1 MIYSKD
7 EIELRLSLP
16 EDSRWEFKRIKF
28 AGNRPRSPRRDD
40 LADEIAAFANAS
52 GGVLLCGVADSGEV
66 QEMSREQLAELD
78 SLLVEVV
85 RDSIEPPIRIDT
97 QHMELS
103 GGRRILL
110 AEVPEGYSQHRSP
123 GGSFMR
129 VGGSKR
135 RMTGDEILR
144 LAQRRSQARYLWFD
158 EQPLPD
164 TGFGTL
170 DETLWKPLLSA
181 EGAAKPKM
189 ALEKLAILAYDT
201 GGILRATV
209 AGVLLCTRSPEQWLP
224 CACITA
230 TRYRGEDRTSGQ
242 VDAQEITG
250 PLNRQIEDS
259 IAFVIRNMRVSAR
272 KTPARVDLPQYSDKV
287 LFEALVNAVAHRDY
301 SIQGSKIRVSMFEGR
316 LEIQSPGSLLNNL
329 TLDSMA
335 NRQATRNAALTSLLG
350 QMPVNGIRGSEDR
363 RTFMELRGDG
373 VPIILRKTRE
383 LSGKFPE
390 YSLIDDSEVRLTV
403 PAAKQDV
410 IAARITVTA
419 WSDGQPVS
427 GVNIL
432 VLFPNK
438 TWKHKVTDS
447 NGEAVFDLHMT
458 HLPMM
463 VFAASAGYAACVVR
477 DWIPAQKALALD
489 MQEMLGGGSVIFSEE
504 TGRLP
509 GLKGC
514 LNPIRDSWDR
524 TYLYASNIAVNEGQ
538 QQPVHFMPGE
548 DLRLTDSDGRQLIA
562 RIIDI
567 MGRSALVE
575 YRLNVAGS
583 VEEKE

>member
-1 MIYSKD
+1 MIYRED
-7 EIELRLSLP
+7 EIERRLSLG
-16 EDSRWEFKRIKF
+16 EDSRWEFKRIEF
-28 AGNRPRSPRRDD
+28 SGNRPRSHRRND
-40 LADEIAAFANAS
+40 LADEIAAFANAD
-52 GGVLLCGVADSGEV
+52 GGVLLCGVADDGEV
-66 QEMSREQLAELD
+66 QDMSREQLAELD
-78 SLLVEVV
+78 VLLVEAATESV
-85 RDSIEPPIRIDT
+85 EPAIRIESLY
-97 QHMELS
+97 MELS

-110 AEVPEGYSQHRSP
+110 TEVPEGDSLHRSP
-123 GGSFMR
+123 GGSLVR
-129 VGGSKR
+129 VGSSKQ
-135 RMTGDEILR
+135 RMPRCERHR
-144 LAQRRSQARYLWFD
+144 LAQRRSRARNLWFD
-158 EQPLPD
+158 MQPLPD
-164 TGFGTL
+164 TGFETL
-170 DETLWKPLLSA
+170 DESLWKPLLSA
-181 EGAAKPKM
+181 EGAANPKT
-189 ALEKLAILAYDT
+189 ALRRLAVLAHDSV
-201 GGILRATV
+201 GILRATV
-209 AGVLLCTRSPEQWLP
+209 AGVLLCTRSPERWLP
-224 CACITA
+224 GACITA
-230 TRYRGEDRTSGQ
+230 TCHRGRDRTSGQ
-242 VDAQEITG
+242 VDSQEIAG
-250 PLNRQIEDS
+250 PLNRQIEDAM
-259 IAFVIRNMRVSAR
+259 AFAIRNTRVSAR

-301 SIQGSKIRVSMFEGR
+301 SIQGSRIRLSMFDDR
-316 LEIQSPGSLLNNL
+316 LEIQAPGSLPKNL

-335 NRQATRNAALTSLLG
+335 HRYATRNEVLTSLLR

-363 RTFMELRGDG
+363 RTFMERRGDG
-373 VPIILRKTRE
+373 VSVIRRKTRE
-383 LSGKFPE
+383 LSGRFPE
-390 YSLIDDSEVRLTV
+390 YSLIDDSEVRLTI
-403 PAAKQDV
+403 PAAEQDLS
-410 IAARITVTA
+410 AARITVTA

-438 TWKHKVTDS
+438 TWKRAVTDS

-458 HLPMM
+458 HLPMI

-504 TGRLP
+504 TCRLP

-524 TYLYASNIAVNEGQ
+524 TYYASNIAVNEGQ
-538 QQPVHFMPGE
+538 QQPVHFTPGE

-575 YRLNVAGS
+575 YRLNGAGS